1 MGGIIHRLDPVRNS
15 EFTEFSPSIPSLLG
29 IDIPKT
35 SRACG
40 LFAPPWIAGGSR
52 SAGLECF
59 MDLSP
64 MESES
69 EDEAIENQK

>member
-29 IDIPKT
+29 IDIPKP

-40 LFAPPWIAGGSR
+40 LFAPPWIAGDRDRLDSNV
-52 SAGLECF
+52 SWTCLQW
-59 MDLSP
+59 
-64 MESES
+64 
-69 EDEAIENQK
+69 NQNQRMRQ